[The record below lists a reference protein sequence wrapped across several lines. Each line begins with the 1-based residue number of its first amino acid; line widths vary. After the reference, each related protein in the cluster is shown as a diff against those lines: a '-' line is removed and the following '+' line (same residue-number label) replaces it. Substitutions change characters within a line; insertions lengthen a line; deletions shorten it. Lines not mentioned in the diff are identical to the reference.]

1 MRNVDK
7 IISETENKIPA
18 AYDMNASQI
27 RELMGVQEGMSQE
40 DLHRLYEA
48 VCNAFVYGFAM
59 GTRAA
64 ARKGAVKK

>member
-1 MRNVDK
+1 MRDVNK
-7 IISETENKIPA
+7 IISETEPRIPA

-27 RELMGVQEGMSQE
+27 RELMGVQEGMNQE
-40 DLHRLYEA
+40 DLHRLYNA

-64 ARKGAVKK
+64 KKVKK